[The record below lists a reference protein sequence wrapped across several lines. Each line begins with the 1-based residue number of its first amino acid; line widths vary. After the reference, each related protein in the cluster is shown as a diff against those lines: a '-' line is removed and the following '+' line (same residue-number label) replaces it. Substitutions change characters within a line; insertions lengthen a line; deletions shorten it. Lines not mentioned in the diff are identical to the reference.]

1 MGPLCLRV
9 KKTIFDSSNPLS
21 TNMNQPTA
29 KKHGILSL
37 TVIVA
42 ALGYFVDIYDLQLF
56 NLVSKTSLKG
66 LGITDPAQLDYW
78 DIRLFNFQM
87 FGMLIGGIVWGILGD
102 LKGRKSILFGSIIL
116 YSIANILNG
125 FVENTF
131 QYSVVRFFAGLGLAG
146 ELGAAITLVSEIL
159 QKEKRGLGTMIIVS
173 VGALGAVTAF
183 YITGHVDWRTSYFIG
198 GGLGLLL
205 LGLRFGTFESGMFD
219 HVKKQNVARGNF
231 LSLFSD
237 VTRLKKYI
245 FCILIGVP
253 VWYCIG
259 VLMKFSDK
267 FAGEWGLDVSGE
279 NGIQIRRTAIM
290 LSYVGLS
297 VGDMLSGI
305 LSQVFKSR
313 KKVVIGYLLASI
325 VFASIYLFTK
335 SDSLFLFNTMCFL
348 LGCAT
353 GYWALFV
360 TIASE
365 QFGTNIRATVTTT
378 VPNFVRGLVVPLT
391 LGFAALVGNIGN
403 INSALVVGL
412 ISVSLALIAIFSV
425 KETFSKDLNYVEMS

>member
-1 MGPLCLRV
+1 
-9 KKTIFDSSNPLS
+9 
-21 TNMNQPTA
+21 MNQPSP
-29 KKHGILSL
+29 KKHAILSL

-131 QYSVVRFFAGLGLAG
+131 QYSIVRFFAGLGLAG

-159 QKEKRGLGTMIIVS
+159 QKEKRGLGTMLIVS

-183 YITGHVDWRTSYFIG
+183 YITGQVDWRTSHFIG

-219 HVKKQNVARGNF
+219 QVKQQNKHF
-231 LSLFSD
+231 LRS
-237 VTRLKKYI
+237 
-245 FCILIGVP
+245 
-253 VWYCIG
+253 
-259 VLMKFSDK
+259 
-267 FAGEWGLDVSGE
+267 
-279 NGIQIRRTAIM
+279 
-290 LSYVGLS
+290 
-297 VGDMLSGI
+297 
-305 LSQVFKSR
+305 KS
-313 KKVVIGYLLASI
+313 
-325 VFASIYLFTK
+325 
-335 SDSLFLFNTMCFL
+335 
-348 LGCAT
+348 
-353 GYWALFV
+353 
-360 TIASE
+360 
-365 QFGTNIRATVTTT
+365 
-378 VPNFVRGLVVPLT
+378 
-391 LGFAALVGNIGN
+391 
-403 INSALVVGL
+403 
-412 ISVSLALIAIFSV
+412 
-425 KETFSKDLNYVEMS
+425 

>member
-1 MGPLCLRV
+1 
-9 KKTIFDSSNPLS
+9 
-21 TNMNQPTA
+21 MNLQPG
-29 KKHGILSL
+29 KNHSVLSL

-66 LGITDPAQLDYW
+66 LGITDPVELDYW

-87 FGMLIGGIVWGILGD
+87 FGMLLGGILWGIIGD

-131 QYSVVRFFAGLGLAG
+131 QYSIVRFFAGLGLAG
-146 ELGAAITLVSEIL
+146 ELGAAITLVAEIL
-159 QKEKRGLGTMIIVS
+159 QKEKRGIGTMIIVS

-183 YITGHVDWRTSYFIG
+183 YITGQVEWRISYFIG
-198 GGLGLLL
+198 GGLGLALL
-205 LGLRFGTFESGMFD
+205 ALRFGTFESGMFD
-219 HVKKQNVARGNF
+219 QLKEQKVSRGNF
-231 LSLFSD
+231 FSLF
-237 VTRLKKYI
+237 TNKERFKKYI

-267 FAGEWGLDVSGE
+267 FAAEWGIDVSGD
-279 NGIQIRRTAIM
+279 NGIAIRRKAIM

-297 VGDMLSGI
+297 VGDMLCGT
-305 LSQVFKSR
+305 LSQIFRSR
-313 KKVVIGYLLASI
+313 KKIVIGYLIATVLLAS
-325 VFASIYLFTK
+325 VYLFIK
-335 SDSLFLFNTMCFL
+335 SDSLFLFHLVCFF

-365 QFGTNIRATVTTT
+365 QFGTNIRATATTT
-378 VPNFVRGLVVPLT
+378 VPNFVRGLVIPLT
-391 LGFAALVGNIGN
+391 LGFSALSINSGN
-403 INSALVVGL
+403 INAAIIVGGIALTL
-412 ISVSLALIAIFSV
+412 AFISIFSV
-425 KETFSKDLNYVEMS
+425 KETFGKDLDYVEIS